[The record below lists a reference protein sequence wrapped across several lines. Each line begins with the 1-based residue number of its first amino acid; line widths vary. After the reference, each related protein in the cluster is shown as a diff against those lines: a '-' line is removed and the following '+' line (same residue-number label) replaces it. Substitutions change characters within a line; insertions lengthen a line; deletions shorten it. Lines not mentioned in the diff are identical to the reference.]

1 MDTTATTEL
10 VQQASDNAQQAQ
22 QRARDAAGR
31 FVSASWVTLEDQ
43 QQAQQPAQDGQPTT
57 PTTPT
62 TAQQTQQPAQSTPT
76 TPATTQQPV
85 QPDPQEVFAKQ
96 YDERIAEVYKEAD
109 AELTQISDEYVGYV
123 REVADSAE
131 QFYATIADL
140 EVDAQAYKQQAD
152 ATYQAA
158 RSILTRIAGMIQQ
171 SGGTMDVSAISLL
184 AQELDLSYQR
194 SGMAK
199 HALQM
204 QKQQELQ
211 AQRAQRAQTVQQELA
226 RFQQQ
231 RDPQKRAQAR
241 QVANIER
248 NTQAK
253 FTAAGLSAF
262 DYQEARAGYIARAQ
276 RGEKLNFDAFMQER
290 IKQLSGI
297 KNAQTKAQ
305 QTQQQAQANKQT
317 PQPVRQ
323 TGAPTEPPPATPA
336 NASMGD
342 VFRAHLNRAKT
353 RQPQ

>member
-1 MDTTATTEL
+1 MAINLQRGYGYGYNSNNRTCAASERQRATSTATCPRCCWPFCVCKL
-10 VQQASDNAQQAQ
+10 GNV
-22 QRARDAAGR
+22 
-31 FVSASWVTLEDQ
+31 EDQ

-262 DYQEARAGYIARAQ
+262 DYQEARADTLLAHSA
-276 RGEKLNFDAFMQER
+276 
-290 IKQLSGI
+290 
-297 KNAQTKAQ
+297 
-305 QTQQQAQANKQT
+305 
-317 PQPVRQ
+317 VR
-323 TGAPTEPPPATPA
+323 
-336 NASMGD
+336 S
-342 VFRAHLNRAKT
+342 
-353 RQPQ
+353 